1 MPIKLITDIVRKL
14 RNRHFLIID
23 IVIFAISPLLAL
35 LIRLEGN
42 LVLAD
47 YMPELLKLLII
58 SMLVKTIIFYI
69 LGIYSLLWNAASVD
83 ELAKLILANI
93 LSTLIIFA
101 VISFAMFIKNP
112 IVVFFPLSLILI
124 DSAVT
129 IAFTSL
135 SRFSIRLSERAN
147 QRMGLKAINKNIG
160 IVGAGEGGNLIAREL
175 FNHRVLGKVVVFIDD
190 DTNKQ
195 NLKIL
200 GITVEGPI
208 DRLSDIISLYELDKV
223 IIAMPSAS
231 GNLVRK
237 ITNVCIKSR
246 VELLTVPSLSEII
259 DNKITFQQIRKV
271 QVEDLLK
278 REPVVI
284 DNLRVK
290 HFVKGKNVLVTGA
303 GGSIGSELCRQI
315 LSFCPQKLILVGHG
329 ENSIFDIEQELNFT
343 LRTFRTK
350 EKPQS
355 ISKIADI
362 RFKEFLSEVF
372 RETKPDIVFHAAAHK
387 HVPLMEHNPAEA
399 ILNNILG
406 TKNLVELSVE
416 YDVTEFVLISTDK
429 AVNPTNIMGVT
440 KRIAEI
446 ITLNAARENN
456 KRFSAVRF
464 GNVLGSSGSVLQI
477 FRKQALKG
485 GPITIT
491 HPDIIRYFMTIPE
504 AVQLVLQAS
513 ILSKGGE
520 IFVLDMGNPVK
531 IVDLARDFIK
541 LSGLKEGSDISIEVC
556 GLRPGEKL
564 YEELFIKGENYINT
578 EHSKILIASNAS
590 NILVNG
596 IEHKIEKLITGTKV
610 IKNGDIYDV
619 LKSIVPEYTPSYLYN
634 NHI

>member
-1 MPIKLITDIVRKL
+1 MPITFINNILKKL

-23 IVIFAISPLLAL
+23 IVIFVISPLLAL

-42 LVLAD
+42 LVLAN

-58 SMLVKTIIFYI
+58 SVLVKTIIFYL

-101 VISFAMFIKNP
+101 IISFAMFVNNP
-112 IVVFFPLSLILI
+112 IVEFFPLSLILI

-129 IAFTSL
+129 IAFTSS

-147 QRMGLKAINKNIG
+147 QKMRVKSASKNIG

-175 FNHRVLGKVVVFIDD
+175 FNHRSLGKVAVFIDD
-190 DTNKQ
+190 DPSKQ

-200 GITVEGPI
+200 GIPVEGPI
-208 DRLSDIISLYELDKV
+208 EKLSDIISFYELDKV
-223 IIAMPSAS
+223 VIAMPSAT
-231 GNLVRK
+231 GNILRK
-237 ITNVCIKSR
+237 VTNECIKSG
-246 VELLTVPSLSEII
+246 VEVLTVPSLSEII

-271 QVEDLLK
+271 QVEDLLR
-278 REPVVI
+278 REPVKTDTLKVRKFI
-284 DNLRVK
+284 R
-290 HFVKGKNVLVTGA
+290 GKNVLVTGA

-315 LSFCPQKLILVGHG
+315 FSFCPKKMILLGHG
-329 ENSIFDIEQELNFT
+329 ENSIFDIEHELNFK
-343 LRTFRTK
+343 LRFIREK
-350 EKPQS
+350 EKPEI
-355 ISKIADI
+355 ISKIADV
-362 RFKEFLSEVF
+362 RFKEYLSEVF

-387 HVPLMEHNPAEA
+387 HVPLMEQNPGEA

-406 TKNLVELSVE
+406 TKNLVEQAVE
-416 YDVTEFVLISTDK
+416 SDVSEFVLISTDK
-429 AVNPTNIMGVT
+429 AVNPTNIMGTT

-446 ITLNAARENN
+446 ITLNAAKLYN

-464 GNVLGSSGSVLQI
+464 GNVLGSRGSVLQT
-477 FRKQALKG
+477 FRKQALTG
-485 GPITIT
+485 GPISIT
-491 HPDIIRYFMTIPE
+491 HPDIMRYFMTIPE

-513 ILSKGGE
+513 VLSNGGE
-520 IFVLDMGNPVK
+520 VFILDMGDPVK

-541 LSGLKEGSDISIEVC
+541 LSGLKEGIDVDIEFC

-564 YEELFIKGENYINT
+564 YEELFIKGENYIST
-578 EHSKILIASNAS
+578 EHKKILIASNAS

-596 IEHKIEKLITGTKV
+596 IEQKIENLVREAKV
-610 IKNGDIYDV
+610 FDREKIYDL
-619 LKSIVPEYTPSYLYN
+619 LKSIVPEYTPSYYYN
-634 NHI
+634 NHN